1 MIKKELPV
9 FLLVGCLTVV
19 VDFLTYRALLV
30 WSPLPLGAAKGIAF
44 VAGTVFAYIANQF
57 WTFNHVE
64 SSKGSWWRF
73 ILLYSMTLGANV
85 IINSVTL
92 AHMTPNPHAVQVAF
106 VIATGVSAALNFIG
120 MKFFVFRTPFRGKF
134 K

>member
-9 FLLVGCLTVV
+9 FFLVGGLTVI
-19 VDFLTYRALLV
+19 VDFFTYRALLA
-30 WSPLPLGAAKGIAF
+30 WSPLPLDVAKGTGF

-57 WTFNHVE
+57 WTFGHVVP
-64 SSKGSWWRF
+64 SKGSLWRF
-73 ILLYSMTLGANV
+73 VLLY
-85 IINSVTL
+85 SVTL
-92 AHMTPNPHAVQVAF
+92 AANVVVNGAILEHMDAVQHAVQAAF

-120 MKFFVFRTPFRGKF
+120 MKFFVFRAQLHREF

>member
-19 VDFLTYRALLV
+19 VDFVTYRALLV
-30 WSPLPLGAAKGIAF
+30 WSPLPLGAAKGIGF
-44 VAGTVFAYIANQF
+44 VAGTLFAYIANQF
-57 WTFNHVE
+57 WTFSHVE

-73 ILLYSMTLGANV
+73 ILLYSTTLGANV
-85 IINSVTL
+85 TINSVTL
-92 AHMTPNPHAVQVAF
+92 AHVNPNPHSVPVAF
-106 VIATGVSAALNFIG
+106 VMATGVSAALNFIG
-120 MKFFVFRTPFRGKF
+120 MKFFVFRNPYRGEF